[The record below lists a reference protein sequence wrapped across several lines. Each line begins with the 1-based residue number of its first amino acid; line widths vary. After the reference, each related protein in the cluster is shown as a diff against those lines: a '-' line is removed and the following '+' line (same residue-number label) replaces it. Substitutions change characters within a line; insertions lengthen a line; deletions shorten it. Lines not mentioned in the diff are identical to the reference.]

1 LERVFYV
8 GEVEIE
14 VLYKDIKNVHLRVF
28 PPDGRVRVSVPRRMP
43 ASALRTVLE
52 DKRAWIEAK
61 RAKML
66 AQEPVA
72 PWSFEDGEVHDV
84 WGVPHRLQVVER
96 VGRARVTMGE
106 RTLTLV
112 VPPNTGSERRGEI
125 LERWYRRNIE
135 QALNDLLPLWEARMD
150 VSVTKVQVRRMKTR
164 WGSCSTGKHTI
175 RLNTELARRPPECLE
190 YVLVHEL
197 AHLHEPSHNRRFYAL
212 MDRYLPTWHAAKAV
226 LKQRSLR
233 R

>member
-1 LERVFYV
+1 MYLGDVAV
-8 GEVEIE
+8 E

-28 PPDGRVRVSVPRRMP
+28 PPDGRVRVSAPRRMP
-43 ASALRTVLE
+43 ASALRTILE

-61 RAKML
+61 RAKMQ
-66 AQEPVA
+66 AQEAVA
-72 PWSFEDGEVHDV
+72 PWNFEDGEVHDV

-106 RTLTLV
+106 GVLTLV
-112 VPPNTGSERRGEI
+112 VPLDTERERRGEI

-135 QALNDLLPLWEARMD
+135 QSLHDLLPRWEARMG

-164 WGSCSTGKHTI
+164 WGSCSTGKRTI

-197 AHLHEPSHNRRFYAL
+197 THLHEPSHNRRFYAL
-212 MDRYLPTWHAAKAV
+212 MDRYLPTWRVAKEV
-226 LKQRSLR
+226 LKRRSLR

>member
-1 LERVFYV
+1 LYLGDVAV
-8 GEVEIE
+8 E

-28 PPDGRVRVSVPRRMP
+28 PPDGRVRVSAPRRMP
-43 ASALRTVLE
+43 ASALRTILE

-61 RAKML
+61 RAKMQ
-66 AQEPVA
+66 AQEAVA
-72 PWSFEDGEVHDV
+72 PWNFEDGEVHDV

-106 RTLTLV
+106 GVLTLV
-112 VPPNTGSERRGEI
+112 VPLDTERERRGEI

-135 QALNDLLPLWEARMD
+135 QSLHDLLPRWEARMG

-164 WGSCSTGKHTI
+164 WGSCSTGKRTI

-197 AHLHEPSHNRRFYAL
+197 THLHEPSHNRRFYAL
-212 MDRYLPTWHAAKAV
+212 MDRYLPTWRVAKEV
-226 LKQRSLR
+226 LKRRSLR